1 MSSYQDQIQEIE
13 EEIRSTKKNKSTNSH
28 VGKLKAEIGQ
38 IEKRTTR

>member
-28 VGKLKAEIGQ
+28 VGKLKAKLVRI
-38 IEKRTTR
+38 